1 MDFQNEFLEEIKK
14 SNKTIK
20 IFLIKGVPLL
30 GTIEGYDKFSIVIKV
45 NGKQQTIYKHAI
57 STIMK

>member
-14 SNKTIK
+14 SNNTIK

-57 STIMK
+57 STIVK